1 MIIRKKFIFLS
12 SIVFFIS
19 SYFMLRFQDNS
30 SFSSISGLFIILFA
44 LPSYYSLIKHIGS
57 RKGVLLL
64 FIISVLPVLVEG
76 FAVWTGYPYG
86 GFEYGER
93 LGWLLFG
100 VVPPTISFAYLPILL
115 GSLYFASKKSEEFI
129 IFGSLASFFNL
140 LVDLVIDPA
149 AIHIGFWSYTSGG
162 FYFGVPLSNFL
173 GWVIT
178 GFIYASISYFI
189 IEKKSF
195 PLPSMV
201 SISLIWILSFWS
213 GYLIL
218 VNLLLPALLGLA
230 LCSYLLIVY

>member
-12 SIVFFIS
+12 SVLFFIS
-19 SYFMLRFQDNS
+19 SYFMLRFQDIS

-44 LPSYYSLIKHIGS
+44 LPSYYSLVKHVGF

-64 FIISVLPVLVEG
+64 FILSVLPVLVEG

-86 GFEYGER
+86 GFEYGKR

-129 IFGSLASFFNL
+129 IFCSLASIFNL
-140 LVDLVIDPA
+140 LVDLVIDPVA
-149 AIHIGFWSYTSGG
+149 VHIGFWSYTHGG

-173 GWVIT
+173 G
-178 GFIYASISYFI
+178 
-189 IEKKSF
+189 
-195 PLPSMV
+195 
-201 SISLIWILSFWS
+201 
-213 GYLIL
+213 
-218 VNLLLPALLGLA
+218 
-230 LCSYLLIVY
+230 